1 MRKIVT
7 DNDSDDETVS
17 EATEHISI
25 IEAIR
30 LITKVKMFCIQHGL
44 EIWQSVAN
52 IEDELKA
59 CMVQDKCS
67 YKQTVLTSYFNKK

>member
-30 LITKVKMFCIQHGL
+30 LITK
-44 EIWQSVAN
+44 S
-52 IEDELKA
+52 ED
-59 CMVQDKCS
+59 
-67 YKQTVLTSYFNKK
+67 VLYPTWLRNLAVSC